1 MQQIIEGFHI
11 YNLKVWIFLSVVIY
25 LIRKKTLIKY
35 TIQKRLLLPSY
46 IEKIKDK
53 IVGKELIKFNLM

>member
-46 IEKIKDK
+46 LEKIKDK